1 MIAGDAEYGETHAHD
16 SPTAIPAPARRQ
28 GAHPVAAHQRR
39 PPTPPTN
46 AAHQRRPSPPATTA
60 GPPPPPIRHDPH
72 VRHTPRAA
80 GTAAAALATTLALS
94 ACGLNVMSAD
104 LFLLRRTGQPPPLTV
119 LVNDDGVIRCN
130 NGPAKNMPNQLLL
143 QARDLA
149 DSLNKDAQAGLKLP
163 APPNSAYSYSIK
175 LQNGTISFPDTAA
188 ATRPELAQAEQ
199 FALQAAHG
207 PCAGS

>member
-1 MIAGDAEYGETHAHD
+1 MIAGDAEYGET
-16 SPTAIPAPARRQ
+16 PRKPPARR
-28 GAHPVAAHQRR
+28 HR
-39 PPTPPTN
+39 
-46 AAHQRRPSPPATTA
+46 PATTGPQSPGHYRRPTTANPPA
-60 GPPPPPIRHDPH
+60 GPPLPPIRHDPH

-80 GTAAAALATTLALS
+80 GIAAAALATTLALS

-104 LFLLRRTGQPPPLTV
+104 LFLLRRSGQPPPLSV

-130 NGPAKNMPNQLLL
+130 NGPAKNMPNQMLL

-149 DSLNKDAQAGLKLP
+149 NSLNKDAQAGLKLP